1 MNDFVSLWS
10 YLSATPVLWLTAT
23 IAAYLI
29 SESLA
34 ARLGNPP
41 WANPVLLSVL
51 LLSPVL
57 SFTKTDY
64 GTYFEGAHF
73 LLGPA
78 TVALA
83 LPLWDNRATIQKSVI
98 PILCALIAGSTV
110 AAGSAIILAQ
120 FFDLPISVLLSL
132 APKSTTAP
140 VALGISE
147 AVGGIPTLTAVL
159 VILTGI
165 IGAITV
171 TPLMNILAITDWQ
184 ARGFAVGVAAHGIG
198 TARAFKVNPIAG
210 AYSGIAMALNA
221 LLTSLIVPILLQ
233 WLT

>member
-10 YLSATPVLWLTAT
+10 YLSATPLLWLTAT

-29 SESLA
+29 AESLA

-41 WANPVLLSVL
+41 WANPVLMSVL

-57 SFTKTDY
+57 VLTKTDY
-64 GTYFEGAHF
+64 GTYFEGAQFIHF

-98 PILCALIAGSTV
+98 PILCALVVGSTV
-110 AAGSAIILAQ
+110 AAGSAIVLAQ
-120 FFDLPISVLLSL
+120 FFDLPLSVLLSL

-159 VILTGI
+159 VILQG
-165 IGAITV
+165 
-171 TPLMNILAITDWQ
+171 
-184 ARGFAVGVAAHGIG
+184 
-198 TARAFKVNPIAG
+198 
-210 AYSGIAMALNA
+210 
-221 LLTSLIVPILLQ
+221 SLGQSP
-233 WLT
+233 

>member
-1 MNDFVSLWS
+1 M
-10 YLSATPVLWLTAT
+10 
-23 IAAYLI
+23 
-29 SESLA
+29 
-34 ARLGNPP
+34 
-41 WANPVLLSVL
+41 

-57 SFTKTDY
+57 VFTYSDY
-64 GTYFEGAHF
+64 GTYFEGAQFIHF

-78 TVALA
+78 TVTLA

-98 PILCALIAGSTV
+98 PIISALVAGSTV
-110 AAGSAIILAQ
+110 AAGSTIILAQ
-120 FFDLPISVLLSL
+120 FFDLPMSVLLSI

-140 VALGISE
+140 VALGISG

-171 TPLMNILAITDWQ
+171 TPLMNILAIADWL

-210 AYSGIAMALNA
+210 AYAGIAMALTA
-221 LLTSLIVPILLQ
+221 LLTSLIIPIPLK
-233 WLT
+233 WLI

>member
-10 YLSATPVLWLTAT
+10 YLSATPLLWLTAT

-29 SESLA
+29 AESLA

-41 WANPVLLSVL
+41 WANPVLMSVL

-57 SFTKTDY
+57 VLSKTDY
-64 GTYFEGAHF
+64 GSYFEGAQFIHF
-73 LLGPA
+73 L
-78 TVALA
+78 
-83 LPLWDNRATIQKSVI
+83 QKSVI
-98 PILCALIAGSTV
+98 PILCALVVGSTV
-110 AAGSAIILAQ
+110 AAGSAIVLAQ
-120 FFDLPISVLLSL
+120 FFDLPLSVLLSL

-171 TPLMNILAITDWQ
+171 TPLMNILSITDWQ

-210 AYSGIAMALNA
+210 AYAGIAMALNA
-221 LLTSLIVPILLQ
+221 LLTSLIVPILIR